1 MGTQQILLV
10 VLSVIIVGVAVAV
23 GITMFGT
30 QAENSNRTAIL
41 GDLQNFGSSAMGF
54 YKTPT
59 GMGGGG
65 SATGPGFGTSLSNA
79 KITVGMYIGF
89 LAAGTY
95 TNDNGTYTLG
105 WTNKDVITI
114 AGVGTEKGQVVANF
128 VKATLTITATAAS
141 PLVTVID
148 N

>member
-30 QAENSNRTAIL
+30 QAENANRQAVL

-65 SATGPGFGTSLSNA
+65 SGTPGFALA
-79 KITVGMYIGF
+79 ALCKYIGF
-89 LAAGTY
+89 TTGGLY
-95 TNDNGTYTLG
+95 SNDNGGYTL
-105 WTNKDVITI
+105 TRTSATVIKI
-114 AGVGTEKGQVVANF
+114 VGLGTEVGQDGSGK
-128 VKATLTITATAAS
+128 VKATLTVTATNAS
-141 PLVTVID
+141 PLATVID

>member
-30 QAENSNRTAIL
+30 QAENANRQAVL

-54 YKTPT
+54 YKTPK

-65 SATGPGFGTSLSNA
+65 SGVGTALGFTLGPLC
-79 KITVGMYIGF
+79 KYIGF
-89 LAAGTY
+89 TTGGLY
-95 TNDNGTYTLG
+95 TTDNGTYTL
-105 WTNKDVITI
+105 TISSKTVIKI
-114 AGVGTEKGQVVANF
+114 VGLGTEIGQDGTKKVQ
-128 VKATLTITATAAS
+128 ATLTVTATAAS
-141 PLVTVID
+141 PLATVID